1 MDIKAMVSGG
11 RKVRFRSYR
20 EGDLWY
26 ATECGFVF
34 PVPLED
40 IGGAEMLAE
49 DKAILF
55 MRYIRK
61 HAALIEGARFAQAA
75 AHARDQVQA

>member
-20 EGDLWY
+20 EREFWY
-26 ATECGFVF
+26 ETECGFVF
-34 PVPLED
+34 PVPLDD
-40 IGGAEMLAE
+40 IGSAEMLAA

-61 HAALIEGARFAQAA
+61 HVALIEGARFAQAA
-75 AHARDQVQA
+75 AQGPAPR

>member
-1 MDIKAMVSGG
+1 MDIKSMVSGG

-20 EGDLWY
+20 EKELWY
-26 ATECGFVF
+26 ETECGFVF
-34 PVPLED
+34 PVPLD
-40 IGGAEMLAE
+40 DVGSAVMLCE

-75 AHARDQVQA
+75 AG

>member
-20 EGDLWY
+20 EGDFWY
-26 ATECGFVF
+26 ETECGFVF
-34 PVPLED
+34 PVPVAD
-40 IGGAEMLAE
+40 IGNAPMLHE

-61 HAALIEGARFAQAA
+61 HAALIDRARGSQDAAQ
-75 AHARDQVQA
+75 V